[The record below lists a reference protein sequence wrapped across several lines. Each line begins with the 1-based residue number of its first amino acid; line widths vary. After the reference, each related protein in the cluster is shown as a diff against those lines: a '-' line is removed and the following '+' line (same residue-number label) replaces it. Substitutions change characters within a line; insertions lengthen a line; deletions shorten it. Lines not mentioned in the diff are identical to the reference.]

1 MFLCGHHPEMV
12 RVTKRGAG
20 TAVKNIYADV
30 FNVSQPV

>member
-1 MFLCGHHPEMV
+1 MV